1 MCVAVLFYTP
11 SLLLNAL
18 LILLILL
25 PNPFS
30 VEKKWPRATYP
41 VFLICLGLAIVAHEI
56 SFYNPYRLGY
66 VINAFGRS
74 YTIQTIKGMAYFLPL
89 YLMAAK
95 IILLALGVI
104 ILNRYFDL
112 SALTWGAFIFMAAY
126 MGSQSIRAEI
136 FYRAFLRQQSDVT
149 VPAFPIPAS
158 TNTTRKIILIH
169 LCSLSTSDAEK
180 SSFKN
185 HPFWNNFDWV
195 SWDFNAATSYSS
207 VAVARIM
214 NSLCGQ
220 ARLKKFNQ
228 DHSFDDTCSVAN
240 FLETQNIQV
249 NTIFDHNGK
258 SFDLAHTANRTLG
271 LPYPVPIP
279 SGVIPA
285 GTNYDGS
292 PLYSDDDMLDISKNL
307 FRKNSRQFIYYN
319 MILLHQGVY
328 ITGNPKAWMAPI
340 RYSSI
345 PREKTYYQMKLA
357 AMADS
362 VETFIDNLEKKN
374 TQALVILVGEHGYP
388 LSAHWPQVS
397 RFRDIPTKDVAIVPM
412 AVRFTGLK
420 RRAGE
425 KAQVSE
431 KSLSYFHLGWLLYR
445 YVTEPLPSA
454 ENKKNLLNEI
464 ENISSAPYVAET
476 EHWLVIERKG
486 KCYFRNQKGWVWWKL
501 P

>member
-1 MCVAVLFYTP
+1 LNYRAFAAGVFSRSTPAPWKLGNWNVYFLIKLLCVAVLFYTP

-228 DHSFDDTCSVAN
+228 DHSFDDTCSA
-240 FLETQNIQV
+240 Q
-249 NTIFDHNGK
+249 
-258 SFDLAHTANRTLG
+258 SF
-271 LPYPVPIP
+271 
-279 SGVIPA
+279 
-285 GTNYDGS
+285 
-292 PLYSDDDMLDISKNL
+292 
-307 FRKNSRQFIYYN
+307 
-319 MILLHQGVY
+319 
-328 ITGNPKAWMAPI
+328 
-340 RYSSI
+340 
-345 PREKTYYQMKLA
+345 
-357 AMADS
+357 
-362 VETFIDNLEKKN
+362 
-374 TQALVILVGEHGYP
+374 
-388 LSAHWPQVS
+388 
-397 RFRDIPTKDVAIVPM
+397 
-412 AVRFTGLK
+412 
-420 RRAGE
+420 
-425 KAQVSE
+425 
-431 KSLSYFHLGWLLYR
+431 
-445 YVTEPLPSA
+445 
-454 ENKKNLLNEI
+454 
-464 ENISSAPYVAET
+464 
-476 EHWLVIERKG
+476 
-486 KCYFRNQKGWVWWKL
+486 
-501 P
+501 